1 MVNIPKLYN
10 DILTFLGQKFYTK
23 NETDTLLNG
32 KSDGG
37 HTHSYSNI
45 TDKPSTFTP
54 STHTHDYIMSSY
66 DNTLIEDNTSED
78 NTLTAF
84 NDALK
89 YTLGDGTLYY
99 GRSGSYEEVAT
110 VDDIPS
116 AYTHPTYT
124 ARTGKPT
131 GNLTPG
137 FGETATISQITS
149 DSSGHVTGA
158 TDRTIKIPNAAA
170 TTSAAGLMSSSDK
183 TKLNGI
189 DTGANK
195 TTVDTSLSTTST
207 NPVQN
212 KVVKAGLDTKLNSS
226 DFLETLNDAILEMQ
240 DKS

>member
-45 TDKPSTFTP
+45 TDKPSSFTP
-54 STHTHDYIMSSY
+54 ANHTHGNLQNNGQVGSTAQANKNVVTDSSGKITTE
-66 DNTLIEDNTSED
+66 N
-78 NTLTAF
+78 
-84 NDALK
+84 K
-89 YTLGDGTLYY
+89 Y
-99 GRSGSYEEVAT
+99 VH
-110 VDDIPS
+110 PS
-116 AYTHPTYT
+116 YT

-131 GNLTPG
+131 ANQTPD
-137 FGETATISQITS
+137 FGGTVTVSQITS
-149 DSSGHVTGA
+149 DASGHVTGA
-158 TDRTIKIPNAAA
+158 NDFTIKIP
-170 TTSAAGLMSSSDK
+170 SADS
-183 TKLNGI
+183 
-189 DTGANK
+189 
-195 TTVDTSLSTTST
+195 SLSDSST

-226 DFLETLNDAILEMQ
+226 DFLGILNDAILDMQ